1 MFLYPSQA
9 TIIIDQQLTAKSIHL
24 FDKILEVVNDQAFVS
39 VRRIVEELSRKASS
53 AVEDYQSNQQTFS
66 ADTSQDFIADWNMLW
81 TLDDW
86 GYSPFP
92 PFDSDP
98 NASAQRDRELADLEA
113 AFGLSTQPEQQ

>member
-1 MFLYPSQA
+1 MFLYPSQ
-9 TIIIDQQLTAKSIHL
+9 TTVIVDQQLTAKSIQL

-39 VRRIVEELSRKASS
+39 VRMIVGELSRKASS
-53 AVEDYQSNQQTFS
+53 AVEDYQSNRQTFG
-66 ADTSQDFIADWNMLW
+66 ADEYQDFVADWNMLW

-98 NASAQRDRELADLEA
+98 SAVAPRDRQLADLEA
-113 AFGLSTQPEQQ
+113 IFGLSAQPDEH